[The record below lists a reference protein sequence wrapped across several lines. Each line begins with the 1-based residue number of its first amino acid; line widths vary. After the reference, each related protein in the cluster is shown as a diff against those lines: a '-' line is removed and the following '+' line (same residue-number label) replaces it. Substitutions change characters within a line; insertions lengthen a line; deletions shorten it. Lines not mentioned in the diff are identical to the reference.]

1 MKSLEEKV
9 EEFKINCR
17 NIKKFLRSSKTLRCY
32 PPGCDKAN
40 FRKMA
45 KKYELEGDVLYI
57 HTTRRDNTCEYPV
70 IPFRSPRY
78 ISRHYNR
85 IQPKTQCFI
94 SIVLYV
100 TP

>member
-9 EEFKINCR
+9 EEFKINCQ
-17 NIKKFLRSSKTLRCY
+17 NIKKFLRSSETLRCY

-70 IPFRSPRY
+70 IPFTSVHFTSLQF
-78 ISRHYNR
+78 ITVK
-85 IQPKTQCFI
+85 PKTQCFI